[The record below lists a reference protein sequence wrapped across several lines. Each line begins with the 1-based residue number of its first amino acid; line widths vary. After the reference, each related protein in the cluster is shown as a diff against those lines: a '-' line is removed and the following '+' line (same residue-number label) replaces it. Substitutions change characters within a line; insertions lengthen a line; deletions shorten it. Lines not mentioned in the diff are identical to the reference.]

1 MEAIGSIYSAFHRY
15 TTIIKSTVRIIT
27 GMDRNAPEWASITG
41 MDIKINLF
49 YATKFIILP

>member
-1 MEAIGSIYSAFHRY
+1 M
-15 TTIIKSTVRIIT
+15 RIIT

-49 YATKFIILP
+49 YVIYLESSVSIDIAPFDVHMSTVSGLLHG

>member
-1 MEAIGSIYSAFHRY
+1 MQITRRPRSRGTLEVEY
-15 TTIIKSTVRIIT
+15 TVHTVRIIT
-27 GMDRNAPEWASITG
+27 GMDRNTPEWASITG